1 MYFAYFFEYHFVI
14 DCQKKA
20 EIFNEFF
27 VKQCTVA
34 PNSSKLSSVFI
45 RKTDKYL
52 SSVTFFENGIT
63 KAIRNLDPNEAHGH
77 DMFSIRMLKIC
88 DDSLC
93 GLLGLILQFCLE
105 NGKFPS
111 EWKKQTLF
119 LLIRKMTS
127 N

>member
-1 MYFAYFFEYHFVI
+1 MYFAYFDENHFVI

-34 PNSSKLSSVFI
+34 PNSSKLSSLFI

-52 SSVTFFENGIT
+52 STVTFFENGIK
-63 KAIRNLDPNEAHGH
+63 KAIRNLDPNKAHGH
-77 DMFSIRMLKIC
+77 DMLSIRMLKIC

-93 GLLGLILQFCLE
+93 GPLGLILQFRLE

>member
-1 MYFAYFFEYHFVI
+1 MYFAYFDENHVVI

-27 VKQCTVA
+27 VKQCTVV
-34 PNSSKLSSVFI
+34 PNSSKLPSVFI

-52 SSVTFFENGIT
+52 STVTFFENEIK
-63 KAIRNLDPNEAHGH
+63 KAIRNLNPNKAHGH
-77 DMFSIRMLKIC
+77 DMLSIRMLKIC

-93 GLLGLILQFCLE
+93 GPLGLILQFCLE